1 MESGEEDTGKNGAE
15 TETEIGPRTMKS
27 PFDNKGSAVKTIRRT
42 ARYLDLRN
50 GVRYDTE
57 EQKRGSAIIND
68 SVSTL
73 DMDRSIGEN
82 IPDHKSKGSPNDY
95 EHSSRQPGGKD
106 QETITSRGAIAYLRL
121 LYSNCLR

>member
-27 PFDNKGSAVKTIRRT
+27 LFDNKGSAVKTIRRT

-82 IPDHKSKGSPNDY
+82 IPDQSGKTYLIINPRVRRTTTNTAAGSQVG
-95 EHSSRQPGGKD
+95 RTKKQ
-106 QETITSRGAIAYLRL
+106 L
-121 LYSNCLR
+121 LLEEPWRT